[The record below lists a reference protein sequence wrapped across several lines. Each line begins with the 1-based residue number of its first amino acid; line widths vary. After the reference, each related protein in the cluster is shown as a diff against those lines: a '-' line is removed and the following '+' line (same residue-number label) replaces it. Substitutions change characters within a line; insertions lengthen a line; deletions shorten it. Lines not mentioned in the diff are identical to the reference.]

1 MTKTILSDDIAA
13 LFLPSHVAP
22 IVSALASHT
31 TPANI
36 TGGVYETGSGW
47 VGQTRWEVQKG
58 SVKSLTNIED
68 VAASLA
74 KLESAPKSYP
84 KTVEENLALF
94 RQGEPKVNTPETVL
108 ANIRQ
113 AQAATP
119 QASKFVYA
127 QRDLI
132 LYALSVGASHTDL
145 PLVFEGNKNFTPLPV
160 FGLIPFFNAKTH
172 YNMDDIM
179 TKFDQRLLLHVDQFL
194 EIRAPIPLSGTLS
207 TYPKLVQ
214 VVDKGKDVLVVQGF
228 TTVDENN
235 KEIFYNETTV
245 LVRGGGGF
253 GGDKQLRDRGPA
265 TSNNTPPSRSP
276 DHVVEEKT
284 AVGQAA
290 LYRLNGDLNPLH
302 IDPEFSSKGGFKT
315 PILHGLCSLGVAGK
329 HVFQKYGS
337 YRDLRG
343 KFTSPV
349 LPGQTLR
356 TEMWLE
362 KSRVFF
368 QVVVVETGK
377 KAISS
382 AAVTLDSA
390 NTARL

>member
-1 MTKTILSDDIAA
+1 MKNSI
-13 LFLPSHVAP
+13 
-22 IVSALASHT
+22 
-31 TPANI
+31 
-36 TGGVYETGSGW
+36 
-47 VGQTRWEVQKG
+47 Q
-58 SVKSLTNIED
+58 
-68 VAASLA
+68 
-74 KLESAPKSYP
+74 
-84 KTVEENLALF
+84 
-94 RQGEPKVNTPETVL
+94 
-108 ANIRQ
+108 Q
-113 AQAATP
+113 AQSAAP
-119 QASKFVYA
+119 LASKFTYT

-132 LYALSVGASHTDL
+132 LYALSVGAAHTDL
-145 PLVFEGNKNFTPLPV
+145 PLVFEGSKNFTPLPV
-160 FGLIPFFNAKTH
+160 FGLIPFFNAQAP
-172 YNMDDIM
+172 YQMENIM
-179 TKFDQRLLLHVDQFL
+179 TKFDPRLLLHVDQFL
-194 EIRAPIPLSGTLS
+194 EIRAPIPHSGTLS

-235 KEIFYNETTV
+235 RDIFYNETTV

-253 GGDKQLRDRGPA
+253 GGDSKLRDRGAA
-265 TSNNTPPSRSP
+265 TASNTPPSRKP

-315 PILHGLCSLGVAGK
+315 PILHGLCSMGVAGK

-337 YRDLRG
+337 YRDLKGR
-343 KFTSPV
+343 FTSPV

-362 KSRVFF
+362 GGKVLF

-377 KAISS
+377 KAVSG
-382 AAVTLDSA
+382 AAVTLDSRA
-390 NTARL
+390 SARL